1 MLSFC
6 SPLRAHNNMM
16 HAAAPRA
23 ISALAISEGRGTK
36 SNLVTTKPHCLLC
49 FCAPGRQQLREG
61 TSWAQEASPRCTPVQ
76 GDLPRLGT
84 HFPYPD
90 RKQSEISKKFVAKQE
105 ADTTSRR
112 SPKLGKIHLLI
123 HLCADGMFSAGCGSS
138 PYWQTLTTKQR
149 IPGGQQSIPGFQ
161 PALVNLFLTSTS
173 LASISCSDFIPF

>member
-1 MLSFC
+1 MPTSGRNKFIIWYHDISCLQNWKQAHLHTQNKSEQSASKDTAMLSFC

-49 FCAPGRQQLREG
+49 FCAPGRKQLREG

-90 RKQSEISKKFVAKQE
+90 RKQSEISKKFVAK
-105 ADTTSRR
+105 
-112 SPKLGKIHLLI
+112 
-123 HLCADGMFSAGCGSS
+123 
-138 PYWQTLTTKQR
+138 
-149 IPGGQQSIPGFQ
+149 
-161 PALVNLFLTSTS
+161 
-173 LASISCSDFIPF
+173 